1 VKPLTDRGHRHF
13 EIVYANGVERPTVAV
28 EAFVLPPPVG
38 PGERRLLG
46 RGDTLGLDMRVH
58 VRVDARGVTFV
69 ARNEEIGPDCRTPG
83 VGPTLAGS
91 PSLDEI
97 RRCALELVGQI
108 DYWPGTREI
117 RSIRERACEQVWIV
131 ASPETPFGPVATVI
145 DAVSTAR
152 LFHRVSLGYEDPI
165 PANVLAGERALADF
179 RAQRRAI
186 RVKLDRY
193 GPGTGPFERTFAL
206 ARRRFHRCYQDGIDR
221 DPATHGVLAFS
232 LTVGEDGGRATKVT
246 LRPKP
251 DSRLSPTTTE
261 CVRSTL
267 ESLDF
272 EPNPPATTIRGDVG
286 LDFIEPSGP

>member
-1 VKPLTDRGHRHF
+1 
-13 EIVYANGVERPTVAV
+13 
-28 EAFVLPPPVG
+28 
-38 PGERRLLG
+38 
-46 RGDTLGLDMRVH
+46 
-58 VRVDARGVTFV
+58 
-69 ARNEEIGPDCRTPG
+69 
-83 VGPTLAGS
+83 
-91 PSLDEI
+91 
-97 RRCALELVGQI
+97 
-108 DYWPGTREI
+108 
-117 RSIRERACEQVWIV
+117 
-131 ASPETPFGPVATVI
+131 
-145 DAVSTAR
+145 
-152 LFHRVSLGYEDPI
+152 
-165 PANVLAGERALADF
+165 
-179 RAQRRAI
+179 
-186 RVKLDRY
+186 VKLDRY